1 MKGLY
6 AITPD
11 VSSTEALERLVAQ
24 ALEGGIAALQY
35 RNKHADAPLRGE
47 QAAALLRMTRAR
59 GVPLIVNDDV
69 ALAAAIDADG
79 AHLGREDG
87 EIAAA
92 RRALPGKLLGASC
105 YASFEAAEAALSAG
119 ADHVA
124 FGSVFASTTKPVA
137 RRAPLELLSRARS
150 LGAPVIAIGGITI
163 ENAPQVVRAGADC
176 VAVISDLFRAS
187 DIAGRATAYRRLFE
201 KGPA

>member
-11 VSSTEALERLVAQ
+11 ITSTEALERLVTQ
-24 ALEGGIAALQY
+24 ALDGGIAVLQY
-35 RNKHADAPLRGE
+35 RNKLADAALRRE
-47 QAAALLRMTRAR
+47 QAEALLRIARTRR
-59 GVPLIVNDDV
+59 VPLIVNDDV

-79 AHLGREDG
+79 AHVGREDG

-105 YASFEAAEAALSAG
+105 YASFEAAEEALAAG

-124 FGSVFASTTKPVA
+124 FGSVFASTTKPGA
-137 RRAPLELLSRARS
+137 RRARLDLFSRARN
-150 LGAPVIAIGGITI
+150 LGAPLVAIGGITL
-163 ENAPQVVRAGADC
+163 ENAPQVIASGADC
-176 VAVISDLFRAS
+176 VAVISDLFGAP
-187 DIAGRATAYRRLFE
+187 DITGRAAAYRRLFE

>member
-11 VSSTEALERLVAQ
+11 IASTEALARMVMQ
-24 ALEGGIAALQY
+24 ALDGGVAVLQY
-35 RNKHADAPLRGE
+35 RNKHADAALRRE
-47 QAAALLRMTRAR
+47 QAEALLRMARTRR
-59 GVPLIVNDDV
+59 VPLIVNDDV
-69 ALAAAIDADG
+69 ALAATIDADG
-79 AHLGREDG
+79 AHVGRDDG

-105 YASFEAAEAALSAG
+105 YASLAAAEAALAAG

-124 FGSVFASTTKPVA
+124 FGSVFSSTTKPGA
-137 RRAPLELLSRARS
+137 GRAPLDMFSRARN
-150 LGAPVIAIGGITI
+150 LGVPLVAIGGITLD
-163 ENAPQVVRAGADC
+163 NAPQVISSGADC

-187 DIAGRATAYRRLFE
+187 DITARAAAYRRLFE
-201 KGPA
+201 KGTA

>member
-11 VSSTEALERLVAQ
+11 VLSTEALERMAGH
-24 ALEGGIAALQY
+24 ALDGGIALLQY
-35 RNKHADAPLRGE
+35 RNKAADAPLRRE
-47 QAAALLRMTRAR
+47 QAGMLLRLTRAKR
-59 GVPLIVNDDV
+59 VPLIVNDDV

-79 AHLGREDG
+79 AHVGRDDG
-87 EIAAA
+87 DVAAA

-105 YASFEAAEAALSAG
+105 YASFEAAETAVREG

-124 FGSVFASTTKPVA
+124 FGSVFASSTKPGA
-137 RRAPLELLSRARS
+137 GRAPLGLFARARS
-150 LGAPVIAIGGITI
+150 LGVPLVAIGGITI
-163 ENAPQVVRAGADC
+163 DNAPEVIAAGADC
-176 VAVISDLFRAS
+176 IAVITDVFGAP
-187 DIAGRATAYRRLFE
+187 DIAGRASAFRRLFE